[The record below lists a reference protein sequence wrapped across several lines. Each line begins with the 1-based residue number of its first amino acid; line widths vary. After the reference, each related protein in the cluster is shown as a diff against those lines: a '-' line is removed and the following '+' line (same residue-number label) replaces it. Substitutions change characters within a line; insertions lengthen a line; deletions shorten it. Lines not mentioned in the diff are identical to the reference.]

1 VQKQGLTG
9 IIFKGGGLRV
19 DSKEAQ
25 GLFNKTATA
34 EGVSSN
40 LSRRIWIER
49 FGPNLVRAVR
59 SARRGSGRFDLVG
72 LSGTA
77 GQSPEFDSRGSA
89 RLGLAG
95 AAQIRCSEGQNYS
108 SSGLGWPTRHG

>member
-1 VQKQGLTG
+1 MN
-9 IIFKGGGLRV
+9 GGGLRV

-25 GLFNKTATA
+25 GLFNKTAMA

-40 LSRRIWIER
+40 LGRRIWIER
-49 FGPNLVRAVR
+49 FGPNPVRTVR
-59 SARRGSGRFDLVG
+59 SARRGSGRSDLVG
-72 LSGTA
+72 LAGTA
-77 GQSPEFDSRGSA
+77 GRSPEFDSCGGA

-95 AAQIRCSEGQNYS
+95 APQIRCFEGQNCS